1 MYTNTMYQWWTT
13 LFGKEDKR
21 AEAKNHN
28 QSAIGTFKPIYLF
41 YIYLRIFTENMK
53 ISDIFKYYILNELNE
68 F

>member
-28 QSAIGTFKPIYLF
+28 QFAIGTFKPIYL
-41 YIYLRIFTENMK
+41 RIFTQDMK
-53 ISDIFKYYILNELNE
+53 ISDIFKYYILNELNK